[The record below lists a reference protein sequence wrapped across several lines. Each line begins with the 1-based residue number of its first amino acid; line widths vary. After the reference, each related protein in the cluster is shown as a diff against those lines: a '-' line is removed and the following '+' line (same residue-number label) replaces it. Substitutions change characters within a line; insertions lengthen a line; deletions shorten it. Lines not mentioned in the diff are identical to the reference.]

1 MSCSSC
7 GEKSNGYCKVCQV
20 LDDDNKIKKVTFCNM
35 CGVWIC
41 KECESDVLRRFG
53 AFKSELKRKVK
64 EALKIKKNGK

>member
-20 LDDDNKIKKVTFCNM
+20 LDNDNQIKKVTFCNF

-41 KECESDVLRRFG
+41 KTCESDVERRFA

-64 EALKIKKNGK
+64 EALKLKRNGK